1 MTLRQ
6 LITAWLQNHILG
18 GCTKLAVDDEA
29 RALLRGWM
37 LAERGEKRGGTAARG
52 RAESPPPAPAAQGE
66 AQAGAPGTPVAPGAP
81 GTFGAPGAPG
91 SAATPPPPA
100 AGGAVPPD
108 GAIAAQ
114 APDDELTPAG
124 LRRLAMQDPES
135 PPEVEEEDI
144 PFFRP
149 GGSSAEETWE
159 LTERLLPVWKPLQ
172 QLGTLRR
179 KPVFG
184 IGNRRADIVFV
195 GDAPGYVDEQKGE
208 PFGGEAGE
216 KLDGILRAMGLSRSD
231 VYITYLVK
239 FRPAMPR
246 QTINTRPPS
255 TREILYSLSVV
266 DLELR
271 LVQPKV
277 IVALGVIAARGLLQR
292 GKLPLAEY
300 REQPGSYRGI
310 PVIVTHH
317 PSYLL
322 RTADLGERRH
332 LWEDMLRVMQMAQL
346 PISDKQ
352 RGYFLPA
359 RRG

>member
-1 MTLRQ
+1 
-6 LITAWLQNHILG
+6 
-18 GCTKLAVDDEA
+18 
-29 RALLRGWM
+29 M
-37 LAERGEKRGGTAARG
+37 LAERGGKLASSAAPR
-52 RAESPPPAPAAQGE
+52 RAESAPPP
-66 AQAGAPGTPVAPGAP
+66 
-81 GTFGAPGAPG
+81 
-91 SAATPPPPA
+91 SAAPLQPSSGT
-100 AGGAVPPD
+100 AGTATVGDVISASV
-108 GAIAAQ
+108 Q

-216 KLDGILRAMGLSRSD
+216 KLDGILRAMGLSRRY